1 MNDQEFE
8 QYARQMDDN
17 LILHSILE
25 ANKNKKQPIKI
36 GDMIIPADRKEFNK
50 MWLAKAFDN
59 IDPSQRLIINSL
71 SLLKVSLH
79 IDRYEWDTYFF
90 MQRENLLH
98 MSARKMWRDSDYYM
112 RISINTINI
121 LSVTSNSKIKDIPMA
136 DLSSLNSFDYEYEN
150 ENDLTSH
157 YLSGPPEALMFPDV
171 DDTPDNLTIKYS
183 HPVLLK
189 IFREIV
195 LRYQHLCNRSN
206 EERIG
211 IYINEIN
218 KLYVKIKFIQKLM
231 YIGVNQVVEYFKKIK
246 NNYLEVDPEITDINQ
261 ELNEFQEIS
270 YKEALYKF
278 YKYCVSPEIISPMSL
293 CKANFLG
300 NIVIQYEDINHIVK
314 HYLLPMSSCIK
325 QDKLKSV
332 CCQIIF
338 TYLRPSCLTEHYMTE
353 KMNNHIR

>member
-1 MNDQEFE
+1 
-8 QYARQMDDN
+8 
-17 LILHSILE
+17 
-25 ANKNKKQPIKI
+25 
-36 GDMIIPADRKEFNK
+36 
-50 MWLAKAFDN
+50 
-59 IDPSQRLIINSL
+59 
-71 SLLKVSLH
+71 
-79 IDRYEWDTYFF
+79 
-90 MQRENLLH
+90 
-98 MSARKMWRDSDYYM
+98 
-112 RISINTINI
+112 
-121 LSVTSNSKIKDIPMA
+121 
-136 DLSSLNSFDYEYEN
+136 
-150 ENDLTSH
+150 
-157 YLSGPPEALMFPDV
+157 MFPDV

-338 TYLRPSCLTEHYMTE
+338 TYLRPSCLTEHYMRE